1 MAICGLARSV
11 EAVTGHQPAEPMG
24 RRRVALSGPVLPM
37 VVLFVILGGIL
48 ALASFI
54 SGWPWNF
61 LG

>member
-1 MAICGLARSV
+1 MDQPV
-11 EAVTGHQPAEPMG
+11 ESSNSA
-24 RRRVALSGPVLPM
+24 M